1 MANSEYEYVK
11 REFEFDRRL
20 PPSNWIVVRI
30 DGCHFHRF
38 SKIHAFEKPNDKNAL
53 KLMDACATSML
64 EKFPDIVFAYG
75 VSDEYSFVFR
85 EETEFYNRRESKI
98 LSLCVSYFTSVY
110 IMKWKH
116 FFPDKELKELPYF
129 DGRAVCYP
137 NLKTIRDYLAWRQVD
152 CHINNQYNTCFWMLV
167 KSGKSEQEAQLA
179 LKGTFAKD
187 KNELLAQQF
196 QINYDDEPAMFRKGS
211 SVYREKVNI
220 DDDGNPLKRPRLKVT
235 VAHVDI
241 IGPDFWGNHQ
251 DILREGKFMH
261 EFLKSS
267 AVDRMLPP
275 CNWIVV
281 RINGCQF
288 DQFSSLHSFDKP
300 NDETALRLM
309 DESASLMMKH
319 YPDIVFGYGFSNEY
333 SFVFHDKTELYQRQE
348 SLILSSCSSCFTSLY
363 MTKWKELFPHKE
375 LMQTPR
381 FEAEALCCPKL
392 KIACEYLSWRQAECH
407 AGNQYNTCFW
417 MLVKSGKSEKEAH
430 EILKGTLS
438 KDKNELLFQQFQM
451 NYNNEPAMFRKGSCI
466 YRQKE
471 ELVEAER
478 GDNGTTRGRWD
489 VKVDHVDLGPG
500 FWRKHPWIMSNE

>member
-1 MANSEYEYVK
+1 MRKCSWHH
-11 REFEFDRRL
+11 DIDIS
-20 PPSNWIVVRI
+20 SNN
-30 DGCHFHRF
+30 F
-38 SKIHAFEKPNDKNAL
+38 
-53 KLMDACATSML
+53 
-64 EKFPDIVFAYG
+64 
-75 VSDEYSFVFR
+75 
-85 EETEFYNRRESKI
+85 SKI

-110 IMKWKH
+110 VMKWKD
-116 FFPDKELKELPYF
+116 FFPNKELKEPPYF
-129 DGRAVCYP
+129 DARAVCYP

-196 QINYDDEPAMFRKGS
+196 QINYDDEPTMFRKGS
-211 SVYREKVNI
+211 SVYREKVETTVKI
-220 DDDGNPLKRPRLKVT
+220 DDFGDPIKRPRLKVT

-241 IGPDFWGNHQ
+241 IGPEFWENHQ
-251 DILREGKFMH
+251 HILREGKLLHWFVKKFGINH
-261 EFLKSS
+261 ILS
-267 AVDRMLPP
+267 P

-281 RINGCQF
+281 RINACQF
-288 DQFSSLHSFDKP
+288 DQFSTIHSFDKP

-309 DESASLMMKH
+309 NESASLMMEQ
-319 YPDIVFGYGFSNEY
+319 YPDIVFAYGFNNEY
-333 SFVFHDKTELYQRQE
+333 SFVFHEKSELYQRQE
-348 SLILSSCSSCFTSLY
+348 SLIVSSCSSYFTSLY
-363 MTKWKELFPHKE
+363 MTKWKEFFPHKE

-381 FEAEALCCPKL
+381 FEAEALCYPKL
-392 KIACEYLSWRQAECH
+392 KIVCEYLSWRQAECH

-466 YRQKE
+466 YRQKVE
-471 ELVEAER
+471 ELAGAED
-478 GDNGTTRGRWD
+478 GDNDTTRERWH

-500 FWRKHPWIMSNE
+500 FWRKHPWIMTNCSQ